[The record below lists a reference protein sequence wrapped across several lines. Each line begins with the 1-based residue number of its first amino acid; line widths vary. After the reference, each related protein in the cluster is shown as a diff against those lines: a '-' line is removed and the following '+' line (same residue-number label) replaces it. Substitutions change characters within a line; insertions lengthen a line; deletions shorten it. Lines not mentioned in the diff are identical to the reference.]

1 MINNYFKKFITKIL
15 PCLISFGILIYF
27 CIQNNNFLVLIN
39 IFPKLKFVYLILAI
53 FSIFLSWLF
62 DCLMIKE
69 LLPKFSNS
77 IFDYFKIT
85 MYGQFYGA
93 ITPFASGS
101 QASQVILL
109 NSKNIETGKAISILS
124 QKFFISQLCTIV
136 ISSLAIIFK
145 SQEFK
150 NKIPGFS
157 FLTIAGLIIQCSGII
172 LLILFFLNKRKVMNF
187 IHYLLKIAKKIHI
200 IKNPEKISKNLENE
214 MMFLMKNNFSINCS
228 SIIYVYGIMQNILFC
243 FVSFFIAKSFGCPG
257 FPILNFIAA
266 QTFVTLLSIV
276 NPLPGS
282 AGTAEGSFLLLYKS
296 FFTVKNISPAM
307 ILFRFI
313 NYYFGMIIGFFI
325 IISQKKLK

>member
-1 MINNYFKKFITKIL
+1 MINNNFKKFITKIL
-15 PCLISFGILIYF
+15 PCLISFGILLYF

-53 FSIFLSWLF
+53 FSIFLSWFF
-62 DCLMIKE
+62 DCLMIKN
-69 LLPKFSNS
+69 LLPKFSKS
-77 IFDYFKIT
+77 ISDYFKIT

-93 ITPFASGS
+93 ITPFSSGS

-109 NSKNIETGKAISILS
+109 NSKKVETGKAISILS

-136 ISSLAIIFK
+136 ISSLSIIFK

-150 NKIPGFS
+150 DKIPGFR
-157 FLTIAGLIIQCSGII
+157 FLTLAGLIIQCSGII
-172 LLILFFLNKRKVMNF
+172 LLILFFINKRRVMNF
-187 IHYLLKIAKKIHI
+187 IHYILKIAKKIHI
-200 IKNPEKISKNLENE
+200 IKNPEKISENLENE
-214 MMFLMKNNFSINCS
+214 MIFLMKNNFSVNFNP
-228 SIIYVYGIMQNILFC
+228 IIYFYGIMQNILFC

-266 QTFVTLLSIV
+266 QTFVTLLSIA

-282 AGTAEGSFLLLYKS
+282 AGTAEGSFLLLYKN

-313 NYYFGMIIGFFI
+313 NYYFGMIAGFFI
-325 IISQKKLK
+325 IIKRKNTK

>member
-1 MINNYFKKFITKIL
+1 MINNNFKKFITKIL
-15 PCLISFGILIYF
+15 PCLISFGILLYF

-53 FSIFLSWLF
+53 FSIFLSWFF
-62 DCLMIKE
+62 DCLMIKN
-69 LLPKFSNS
+69 LLPKFSKS
-77 IFDYFKIT
+77 ISDYFKIT

-93 ITPFASGS
+93 ITPFSSGS

-109 NSKNIETGKAISILS
+109 NSKKVETGKAISILS

-136 ISSLAIIFK
+136 ISSLSIIFK

-150 NKIPGFS
+150 DKIPGFR
-157 FLTIAGLIIQCSGII
+157 FLTLAGLIIQCSGII
-172 LLILFFLNKRKVMNF
+172 LLILFFINKRRVMNF
-187 IHYLLKIAKKIHI
+187 IHYILKIAKKIHI
-200 IKNPEKISKNLENE
+200 IKNPEKISENLENE
-214 MMFLMKNNFSINCS
+214 MIFLMKNNFSVNFS
-228 SIIYVYGIMQNILFC
+228 PVIYFYGIMQNILFC

-266 QTFVTLLSIV
+266 QTFVTLLSIA

-282 AGTAEGSFLLLYKS
+282 AGTAEGSFLLLYKN

-313 NYYFGMIIGFFI
+313 NYYFGMIAGFFI
-325 IISQKKLK
+325 IIKRKNTK

>member
-27 CIQNNNFLVLIN
+27 CIQNNNFLILIN
-39 IFPKLKFVYLILAI
+39 IFPKLKFIYLILAI
-53 FSIFLSWLF
+53 FSIFLSWFF
-62 DCLMIKE
+62 DCLMIKK
-69 LLPKFSNS
+69 LLPKFSKY

-93 ITPFASGS
+93 ITPFSSGS

-109 NSKNIETGKAISILS
+109 NSKKIETGRAISILS

-136 ISSLAIIFK
+136 ISSLSIIFK

-150 NKIPGFS
+150 NKIPGFR
-157 FLTIAGLIIQCSGII
+157 FLTLAGLIIQCSGIVA
-172 LLILFFLNKRKVMNF
+172 LILFFLNKRKVMNF
-187 IHYLLKIAKKIHI
+187 IHYILKIAKKLYI

-214 MMFLMKNNFSINCS
+214 MTFLMHNNFSINYNPV
-228 SIIYVYGIMQNILFC
+228 IYIYGIMQNILFC

-266 QTFVTLLSIV
+266 QTFVTLLSIA

-282 AGTAEGSFLLLYKS
+282 AGTAEGSFLLLYKN
-296 FFTVKNISPAM
+296 FFTAKNISPAM

-313 NYYFGMIIGFFI
+313 NYYAGMIVGLFI
-325 IISQKKLK
+325 IIKSKKLK